1 MSEHRRGSRSQ
12 DGTTVC
18 TRGSSERHSAH
29 TGSGSAPW
37 AALARLVQREAGM
50 SGAAFTPS
58 RAQAFGTWEP
68 GSEQSS
74 AHLGAHLDRV
84 YLSLS
89 CRDGHRCLRGSSES
103 ILRFAEGSFGLSG
116 ALRLSYPAQGS
127 HAPSAS
133 SLTLGQDGC
142 VSDKLICSFQGVFLM
157 NLSVFTDH

>member
-1 MSEHRRGSRSQ
+1 
-12 DGTTVC
+12 
-18 TRGSSERHSAH
+18 
-29 TGSGSAPW
+29 
-37 AALARLVQREAGM
+37 M

-68 GSEQSS
+68 GSRQSS

-89 CRDGHRCLRGSSES
+89 CRHCCPGSEQPGRSRVSEGLLRKYPLLCRKKLWSQRSPGIELS
-103 ILRFAEGSFGLSG
+103 RTGLEHT
-116 ALRLSYPAQGS
+116 L
-127 HAPSAS
+127 SAS
-133 SLTLGQDGC
+133 SLTTGQDGC